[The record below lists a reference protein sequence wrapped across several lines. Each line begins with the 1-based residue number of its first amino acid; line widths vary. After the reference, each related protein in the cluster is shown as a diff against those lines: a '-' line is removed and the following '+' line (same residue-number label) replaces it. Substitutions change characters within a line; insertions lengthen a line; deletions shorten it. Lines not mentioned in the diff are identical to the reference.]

1 MDAVGNIPGV
11 LEIDRA
17 RIRRAGNR
25 YFVDLTL
32 GLARTVT
39 FQRSEQVVADVVETV
54 RRVLPEADVVVH
66 SVPRA
71 SGQENVFDRVRA
83 AASRNNLNVHDV
95 SVQSLEGGLHVEQH
109 LELDETL
116 SLKQAHDRVT
126 ALEAEIRHDI
136 PEISSIL
143 THIESEPA
151 TIESGNVQRDAK
163 LERQFQDVVKEFYP
177 EVLDVHDIRV
187 KRVRDRIYVSCH
199 TTMQDN
205 LPLSRVHDL
214 STEMEALIKQRH
226 PQLFRVLIHTEPQ
239 TDNTR

>member
-1 MDAVGNIPGV
+1 V
-11 LEIDRA
+11 DRA
-17 RIRRAGNR
+17 RIRRAGNH

-32 GLARTVT
+32 GLARSVT
-39 FQRSEQVVADVVETV
+39 FQRSEQVVAEVVEAV
-54 RRVLPEADVVVH
+54 RRLLPDADVVVH

-71 SGQENVFDRVRA
+71 TSQENVFDRVRA
-83 AASRNNLNVHDV
+83 VATRNNLNVHDV

-126 ALEAEIRHDI
+126 ALEAEIKHDV
-136 PEISSIL
+136 PEIASIL

-151 TIESGNVQRDAK
+151 TIESGNVQRDSR

-177 EVLDVHDIRV
+177 EVIDVHDIRV
-187 KRVRDRIYVSCH
+187 KRVRERIYVSCH
-199 TTMQDN
+199 ATMQDN
-205 LPLSRVHDL
+205 LPLARVHDL
-214 STEMEALIKQRH
+214 STEMEARIKHRH
-226 PQLFRVLIHTEPQ
+226 PGLFRVLIHTEPQ